1 MGTAADDAGR
11 LAPRDGE
18 DVEEAEVVEVV
29 DGRTDLGRRAPCRK
43 ETLRGF
49 SAVIAGSHWPARSFR
64 AMP

>member
-18 DVEEAEVVEVV
+18 DVEEEE
-29 DGRTDLGRRAPCRK
+29 GRTDLGRRAPWCRN

>member
-18 DVEEAEVVEVV
+18 DVEEEEEEVVE
-29 DGRTDLGRRAPCRK
+29 GRTDLGRRAPCRK

>member
-18 DVEEAEVVEVV
+18 EEGE
-29 DGRTDLGRRAPCRK
+29 GKTDLGRRAPCRK

-49 SAVIAGSHWPARSFR
+49 SGVIAGSHWPARSFR

>member
-18 DVEEAEVVEVV
+18 DVEEEVVE
-29 DGRTDLGRRAPCRK
+29 GRTDLGRRAPCRK